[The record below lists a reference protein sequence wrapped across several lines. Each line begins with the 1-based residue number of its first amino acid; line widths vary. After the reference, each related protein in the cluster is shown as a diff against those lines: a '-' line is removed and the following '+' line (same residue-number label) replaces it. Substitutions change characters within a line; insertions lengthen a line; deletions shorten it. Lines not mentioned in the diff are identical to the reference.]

1 MVGEAL
7 MRISNTMEAE
17 RLTKSLDYQEKLRSR
32 ANIRLII
39 GIICMFIAFMLLL
52 LSGMLLFILLR
63 YEDPI
68 LDVWVP
74 LIKAILHGM
83 NVSFQATVAKS
94 SYDVIQ
100 KQISIW
106 GQVGLLNLLKS
117 LNNLDLNGLLSSLG
131 STIGNVSSTIS
142 GVGTTISSAIA
153 EAGGS
158 MSNAIDGLGTGDTIA
173 SAVTSVL
180 DGTGIDNDTIESI
193 IYNIYDIING
203 VTGSTNDA
211 ASTVAVDGA
220 GTASLNAMDL
230 LSQLSVES
238 DNNVD
243 LLGSGVSIMQKMA
256 SALSG
261 LAGIFG

>member
-1 MVGEAL
+1 
-7 MRISNTMEAE
+7 
-17 RLTKSLDYQEKLRSR
+17 
-32 ANIRLII
+32 
-39 GIICMFIAFMLLL
+39 
-52 LSGMLLFILLR
+52 
-63 YEDPI
+63 
-68 LDVWVP
+68 
-74 LIKAILHGM
+74 
-83 NVSFQATVAKS
+83 
-94 SYDVIQ
+94 
-100 KQISIW
+100 
-106 GQVGLLNLLKS
+106 
-117 LNNLDLNGLLSSLG
+117 
-131 STIGNVSSTIS
+131 
-142 GVGTTISSAIA
+142 
-153 EAGGS
+153 